1 MTEPTFEA
9 STAGASLP
17 ANSVEALTRF
27 LGTDPV
33 LAAAFPGGWANGD
46 ADRDT
51 PFPFGDLVKA
61 DTRRTNTFKPGYS
74 IDRILFHVF
83 VVAESAAGAERLA
96 SLVKSRLL
104 PSSEYTPPPLVS
116 ADGSEPNAG
125 SRLLSTA
132 DGGERTGLDPQRG
145 PLNADVWTAFIPILV
160 TVARGG

>member
-1 MTEPTFEA
+1 MSEPTFEA
-9 STAGASLP
+9 ATAGAALP
-17 ANSVEALTRF
+17 ATPVEALTRF
-27 LGTDPV
+27 LGADPV

-51 PFPFGDLVKA
+51 PFPFGDLIKA

-74 IDRILFHVF
+74 IDRIMFHLF
-83 VVAESAAGAERLA
+83 VVAESAAEAERLA
-96 SLVKSRLL
+96 SLVKSRIFA
-104 PSSEYTPPPLVS
+104 SSAYTPPTLVS
-116 ADGSEPNAG
+116 ADGSESSA
-125 SRLLSTA
+125 STRLLSTG